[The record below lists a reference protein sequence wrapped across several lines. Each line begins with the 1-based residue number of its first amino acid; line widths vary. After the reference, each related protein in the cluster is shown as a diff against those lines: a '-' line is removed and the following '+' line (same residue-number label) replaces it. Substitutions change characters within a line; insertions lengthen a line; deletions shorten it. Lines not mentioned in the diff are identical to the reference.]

1 MTKRLSSIS
10 RLSIKNPFTEFI
22 EEMSGEKVYK
32 CYQCGKCSAGCPLGS
47 FMDHLPNMIMR
58 LLQMGENEEVLASNT
73 SWFCASCF
81 MCDSRC
87 PKGIRISA
95 VMEAVRSYQLRQ
107 GKDRVD
113 PGGLDAALLDDVP
126 QQAIVANLRKL
137 TL

>member
-1 MTKRLSSIS
+1 MIKKLS
-10 RLSIKNPFTEFI
+10 KNIVKNAFTEFI

-32 CYQCGKCSAGCPLGS
+32 CYQCGKCSAGCPIGS
-47 FMDHLPNMIMR
+47 FMEHLPNMIMR
-58 LLQMGENEEVLASNT
+58 LLQLGDSEEILSSNT

-95 VMEAVRSYQLRQ
+95 VMEAIRSYQLRQ

-113 PGGLDAALLDDVP
+113 PGGLDPDLLDGVP

-137 TL
+137 TS